1 MHFRKLVR
9 SITSTFLVTSSLFA
23 ANTFTTT
30 GGTVV
35 SNYWN
40 ASNTGGAV
48 SIQALENPVDYVRTY
63 MSVDGAAYT
72 EITGGN
78 GNITFG
84 GTVNFS
90 LTAANIESAGSLTD
104 SETFH
109 VYAVF
114 TLGGVPADTIALTST
129 AYTVD
134 QTVPSPSNVGTVV
147 ASGGNVVTSKWNSSN
162 TALVSTVPIDNDAS
176 LLSGGTVQL
185 MAKIGSN
192 PYANLGTPTTITLIN
207 DPTKQVSIAAADVEA
222 LSGFADGQSVYV
234 KAKITDAAGNQAT
247 GAQSGSVI
255 AIDQAAPTIISV
267 TSSPVSAT
275 LGVGDVIGI
284 TITFSED
291 VTLSSGTLDVT
302 LETGASDAVESI
314 SAVNIDN
321 ASSASISYTVGLNE
335 ASSDLTL
342 NSLALSGANNLRD
355 ASGNDAVLTIPGGV
369 NLADNSAIVVD
380 GVVPTIV
387 GITSTSNDASPYAIG
402 GVVNVTVTFSENVT
416 LVGGNLLIALETGAT
431 DRTVT
436 ISSISNTTT
445 ATGTY
450 TVQSG
455 DESSDL
461 SAKSPLTLSGGS
473 LQDVAGNDVTMT
485 FTSNINDASDLVID
499 GVLPSAVNM
508 AGGSGTVVATGGTV
522 VADYW
527 NNTNTALSV
536 TLPIADD
543 ASLLLGSVQLK
554 GYWGVVGG
562 AQNLGS
568 ASSIGATG
576 SNKTISI
583 PAATLEAFGGFEENA
598 VLKIIAI
605 VTDNAGNV
613 GTVGTESDN
622 EITIDQTAPTVAGI
636 TSTTPNGYVIPASAV
651 NVTLTFSEPV
661 NLAGGNLLVEFETGS
676 TDETATISTISS
688 SLTATGIYTV
698 QVGNNSSD
706 LNVNLLSLSAGSLRD
721 DAGNSANLTLPVG
734 ANLADNSG
742 IIVDGIIPTIVGISS
757 DSNDGD
763 YAIGDVVNIIVQF
776 SEAVT
781 LAGGSLQ
788 IQLETGTSDRLVS
801 ISTISNATTASGT
814 YTVQSGD
821 ENSDLYANSP
831 LTLSAGT
838 LKDIAGNNVTLTFTS
853 NIDDGSA
860 IVIDGNIPDAVDL
873 AGGAGPVVTTGGTL
887 VTNYWNST
895 NTFLSVTVPIAA
907 DASLVD
913 GSVQLKGYWGVV
925 GGAQNLGTAQTISAT
940 GQNMTILISAATLE
954 GFAGFA
960 ETAILKVIALVTDKA
975 GNQSAVGSKSNN
987 EIIIDQTAPT
997 ITNITSTN
1005 ADGYVIPTNT
1015 VNVTVTYSEAVTLAG
1030 GNLSIV
1036 LETGTIDETVTISTI
1051 NSTVTAQGTYTV
1063 QEGNASADLTAK
1075 SFSLTAGSLR
1085 DAAGNAASMSLP
1097 VGANLADNKNIQVD
1111 GILPTILS
1119 ITSDSNNGD
1128 YGIGDEINVIVTF
1141 SEDVTLSAGGSL
1153 QIEMETGATDRS
1165 ISISSFTASTTATG
1179 TYTVQTDDVSSDL
1192 SANSPATL
1200 GSGTLKDIAGNNVDL
1215 TFTSNINTGS
1225 ALVVDGVVPDAV
1237 NLAAG
1242 AGTVIA
1248 TGGTV
1253 VANYWNATNTA
1264 LSVVVPIA
1272 ADPSLIGG
1280 TVQLKGYWGVV
1291 GGAQNL
1297 GTASS
1302 IASTG
1307 QNKTISI
1314 ASATL
1319 ETFAGFDEAAV
1330 LKIIAI
1336 VTDKAGNSSAIGSES
1351 DAEITIDQ
1359 IAPTI
1364 SSLSST
1370 NADGYVI
1377 PGNDVN
1383 ITVTF
1388 SEAVSLAGGNF
1399 RIQLETGTSDQTVT
1413 ISSIN
1418 TSLTAVGTYTVIA
1431 GHESLDL
1438 SANSVSLSAG
1448 TLRDAAGNNATLS
1461 IPVGSN
1467 LNDFSDIVIDG
1478 VIPTILSVTSDS
1490 PDDEYAIGDEVNIV
1504 VTFSEAVTLTGG
1516 NLQVELQ
1523 TGSVERTVSIT
1534 SFSNST
1540 TAEGTYTVQIGDESS
1555 DLSANSPL
1563 TLSAGSL
1570 RDLAG
1575 NDVTLSFPIDISTG
1589 SDIVID
1595 GIVPSAVNMA
1605 AGAGTAIASGGTVV
1619 SNYWNGTNLN
1629 LNVTV
1634 PIAADASLIDGTL
1647 QLKGYWGLVGGA
1659 QNLGSASI
1667 INATGTNKAVIITG
1681 GTLEAFPGYTE
1692 NAVLKIIAIV
1702 TDKAGNVSPVGS
1714 ESDNE
1719 IRIDKTAPT
1728 ISSLTST
1735 TPDGYAIIGDDVN
1748 VTVTFSEAV
1757 TLAGGNLRIVLETGA
1772 SDPTL
1777 TVSAIN
1783 ASLTAE
1789 AIYTVL
1795 ENHASAD
1802 LTATGISLSAGTLSD
1817 AAGNGINPS
1826 LPIGSNLADNSNIV
1840 VDGVIPTVVSVTS
1853 SDVSGLYG
1861 KDDVI
1866 SLIVTFSEAVSISGS
1881 ETLNLDIDAST
1892 TNVQIA
1898 AFTNSI
1904 TGTKNYTVLEGDES
1918 ADLTVTAMSLSGG
1931 TLTDQAGNEVD
1942 LSDISGITNLDDAY
1956 NFEIDGILPLAF
1968 NMVSGVATG
1977 TNSIAGY
1984 WNGTNSG
1991 LNVTV
1996 AIPDDAS
2003 LQDGLL
2009 QIRGRIAANSFVS
2022 LGAPSTIAASNANK
2036 TVLIDDGILDLLSGF
2051 DNDETLSISAI
2062 LTDVAGNSTTA
2073 NVPSILEIEIDEAA
2087 PTITAITSTTND
2099 GSYSLGEVVNVT
2111 VALSE
2116 NVTLNSGTM
2125 QVTLNTTAVPHVLTD
2140 NAIVN
2145 ESSISYSYTIQNNE
2159 AANPLTVTGVT
2170 ATANQL
2176 LDQAGNEVDFTL
2188 PVGNNLANNSTLI
2201 VDGEFP
2207 SIVSISATVVADTL
2221 GLGETIDIDIEFNE
2235 PLTLIGGT
2243 FDITLDMDD
2252 VDRILSIPVFT
2263 ASSSTSATYVVA
2275 VGESAAD
2282 LTVSSVA
2289 LSGGTLQDIAGN
2301 ALPMT
2306 LPVGANL
2313 GNNNNIL
2320 VDGILPTAFQTGSV
2334 LTVGAPVVTGYWN
2347 ALNTGLQVILPV
2359 TGLDPS
2365 LNGGT
2370 AYLEARVN
2378 GNAFESIGTVSAVG
2392 TNPVTKSL
2400 SRAQL
2405 EADLAGYLAG
2415 GTIQVRG
2422 VLTDIA
2428 GNATIGAVSTVE
2440 LIIDQVSPTQTV
2452 TGALVVSG
2460 GTEIQG
2466 YWNPTNT
2473 NLLVSTDLDN
2483 DNTLLGGTIQLQ
2495 MQIGSGGYLAVGSS
2509 STINAVNTTLGIDLN
2524 ATDLS
2529 SLATADGQTIHF
2541 RALVTDIAGNV
2552 TTGTE
2557 GVNTILVDLTGPDVV
2572 TVGTVIATAVDGVVV
2587 VDAFNASNDGI
2598 SVRIPISNDVTLM
2611 GGQLITQLKVGAEAY
2626 VDVNTSGITAINTN
2640 QDIFLSRA
2648 LLTGLTGWSNGITL
2662 RTSVIL
2668 IDRAGNE
2675 TQGLPSGNLLM
2686 VDEIVPID
2694 FVINNLVPVGVF
2706 VKESYWN
2713 SSNTGVLITVP
2724 IDGTDLSL
2732 IGGNL
2737 KASGDIVA
2745 DGIFE
2750 VFSVEVPIN
2759 AATGTLS
2766 ITVPAADLEVLD
2778 GGGAFLN
2785 GQDIEFR
2792 AIITDAAGNETV
2804 SATSTQV
2811 LEIDRGLP
2819 AAPAI
2824 TKFTIKGTNIRDM
2837 VWSAGADSLLLTIP
2851 INTTADPTLVGGFMQ
2866 VQMSVGTTSA
2876 DNPYYTVLSDS
2887 FLIPTFDD
2895 TVRIA
2900 AADLEALPDYS
2911 DLNLYT
2917 RVLIQDIAGNET
2929 IGVSSAGVI
2938 LIDTNAPADFSC
2950 GSLTATGGNVVTDA
2964 YNNSNSGIALEVPIA
2979 NDPTLTNGR
2988 AIIRVGLRNLIT
3000 VPPGPVIPEYIDT
3013 VSISAINTTLLMT
3026 LDHATLS
3033 ALPDFNSNYEM
3044 FVTADLLDYAGNQV
3058 EGTASLNVLTLDF
3071 LGPDLPFLNDTTTVG
3086 GTIVAGYW
3094 NASNTG
3100 IRLLVATPT
3109 NVDTSL
3115 ENGYFQIQ
3123 GLVGSGTFLDLG
3135 AAVSIVSR
3143 NFNELAVNID
3153 AVDVESLPG
3162 FGENL
3167 PLHLRVK
3174 MVDGRGNDTVGV
3186 RMDTLFWIDQV
3197 APVTGAFNLA
3207 GTTTDRYINAED
3219 TLKAKWVNFGDTN
3232 SGIAQY
3238 EFSVGHTA
3246 GVDDFLG
3253 WDTLSGTAIDTLLLY
3268 SHAADYFLN
3277 VRAWDVAGN
3286 LSDILSSSVITADL
3300 LLPTT
3305 TSDMERYYF
3314 IDDWPGT
3321 LTGSYADELSEVES
3335 VDLVIK
3341 RASDDL
3347 FWNGT
3352 QWAANDSLLSLNLAL
3367 GVWNYPLAADS
3378 LVNREEYIIY
3388 LMGQD
3393 IAGNRQSGTSPVT
3406 ATVDTFQFV
3415 ENQKPFFVDGA
3426 SYSGSSDEDS
3436 QYTRIYLAD
3445 DVDLGSISSDTLY
3458 YSLSEDAPAGVLIDS
3473 LTGQL
3478 TWLPVDSAV
3487 GIHNF
3492 EAYVEDYYGLRD
3504 TLLITHEVLEVN
3516 DAPEAVMLLLPPDS
3530 TQLVPEDSLL
3540 LTFRWTPAFDIE
3552 GDIVAY
3558 RVYFQGGAYSN
3569 VMGSPDTFLTVDV
3582 SVMDFPVDTIEW
3594 FVEAYDQEDVS
3605 AIDTIFHFNTSA
3617 ALAELNTDSI
3627 AVDMARHT
3635 DMDTLFVMSNLGLT
3649 DLRWTL
3655 LSAPSWITF
3664 AVESGTVEY
3673 QASSD
3678 IAFNIDLAGFTIGGY
3693 GGDIL
3698 LTTNDPLHDTIKVDV
3713 TMEIFEIP
3721 APVIAFYKNM
3731 AFPAFYELMIVDS
3744 LGMIEELSISHA
3756 GEDLEITAVDTFSYV
3771 ATVEVAA
3778 EGFTSFEFLASNWV
3792 GDTTITASI
3801 TVSLIKPGA
3810 RWLARSPDNN
3820 FEIQGNAKSVLTGSR
3835 ITILDSL
3842 LSATDH
3848 ARYQVLTDG
3857 VELAEAVRV
3866 SMPMREADQAI
3877 YRQDQ
3882 AGEFFELPSI
3892 SDGERVTAWAE
3903 QMSAFKTGPR
3913 TIIVPER
3920 SRLSQNYP
3928 NPFNP
3933 STTIDFD
3940 IGFLD
3945 GLNQDVG
3952 FSIYNIRGQEVR
3964 TLMESQLQPGSYS
3977 VSWNGLD
3984 DQGKQVSSGIYFA
3997 RLMTGKGYVKTV
4009 KMLVLR

>member
-63 MSVDGAAYT
+63 ISVDGAAYI

-90 LTAANIESAGSLTD
+90 LTAANIENAGSLTD
-104 SETFH
+104 LETFH

-134 QTVPSPSNVGTVV
+134 QTAPSPSNIGTVV

-321 ASSASISYTVGLNE
+321 ASSASISYTVGSNE

-416 LVGGNLLIALETGAT
+416 LVGGNLQIALETGTT

-436 ISSISNTTT
+436 ISSISNTTS

-473 LQDVAGNDVTMT
+473 LQDAAGNNVTMT

-499 GVLPSAVNM
+499 GVTPSAVNM

-636 TSTTPNGYVIPASAV
+636 SSTTPNGYVIPASAV

-688 SLTATGIYTV
+688 SVTATGTYTV
-698 QVGNNSSD
+698 QSGNSSSD

-742 IIVDGIIPTIVGISS
+742 IIVDGIIPTVVGISS

-763 YAIGDVVNIIVQF
+763 YAIGDEVNIIVQF

-781 LAGGSLQ
+781 LSGGSLQ

-801 ISTISNATTASGT
+801 ISTISNTTTASGT

-907 DASLVD
+907 DASLIG

-960 ETAILKVIALVTDKA
+960 ETAILKIIALVTDKA

-1036 LETGTIDETVTISTI
+1036 LETGSVDETVTISTI
-1051 NSTVTAQGTYTV
+1051 NASVTAQGTYTV

-1097 VGANLADNKNIQVD
+1097 VGSNLADNKNIQVD

-1165 ISISSFTASTTATG
+1165 VSISSFTASTTAAG

-1225 ALVVDGVVPDAV
+1225 ALVIDGVVPDAV

-1302 IASTG
+1302 ISSTG

-1330 LKIIAI
+1330 LKIIAV
-1336 VTDKAGNSSAIGSES
+1336 VTDKAGNTSAIGSES
-1351 DAEITIDQ
+1351 DDEITIDQ
-1359 IAPTI
+1359 TAPTI

-1413 ISSIN
+1413 IGSIN
-1418 TSLTAVGTYTVIA
+1418 TSLTALGTYTVIA

-1490 PDDEYAIGDEVNIV
+1490 PDDDYAIGAEVNII

-1575 NDVTLSFPIDISTG
+1575 NDVTLNFPIDINTG
-1589 SDIVID
+1589 SNIVID

-1605 AGAGTAIASGGTVV
+1605 AGAGTVVASGGTVV

-1647 QLKGYWGLVGGA
+1647 QIKGYWGLVGGA

-1735 TPDGYAIIGDDVN
+1735 TPDGYAIIGEDVN

-1777 TVSAIN
+1777 TVSAIS

-1789 AIYTVL
+1789 ATYTVL

-1802 LTATGISLSAGTLSD
+1802 LTVTGISLSAGTLRD

-1898 AFTNSI
+1898 AFTNS
-1904 TGTKNYTVLEGDES
+1904 TTATRNYTVLEGDES

-1968 NMVSGVATG
+1968 NMVSAVPTG

-1984 WNGTNSG
+1984 WNSTNSG

-2022 LGAPSTIAASNANK
+2022 LGVPSTIAASNANK

-2111 VALSE
+2111 VTLSE

-2125 QVTLNTTAVPHVLTD
+2125 SVTLNTTAVPHVLTD

-2145 ESSISYSYTIQNNE
+2145 ESSISYFYTIQNNE

-2221 GLGETIDIDIEFNE
+2221 GLGETIDIDIAFNE
-2235 PLTLIGGT
+2235 PLTLAGGT
-2243 FDITLDMDD
+2243 LDITLDMDD

-2263 ASSSTSATYVVA
+2263 ASSSTSVTYVVA
-2275 VGESAAD
+2275 VGETAAD

-2313 GNNNNIL
+2313 GNNNDIL

-2428 GNATIGAVSTVE
+2428 GNATIGAASIVE
-2440 LIIDQVSPTQTV
+2440 LIIDQVLPTQTV

-2473 NLLVSTDLDN
+2473 NLLVSTELDN
-2483 DNTLLGGTIQLQ
+2483 DASLLGGQFQLQ
-2495 MQIGSGGYLAVGSS
+2495 MQVGAGSYLVIGPDSL
-2509 STINAVNTTLGIDLN
+2509 INTVNTTMSIDLS
-2524 ATDLS
+2524 ASDLTS
-2529 SLATADGQTIHF
+2529 FASNDGETIHF
-2541 RALVTDIAGNV
+2541 RAIVTDIAGNFIS
-2552 TTGTE
+2552 GTE
-2557 GVNTILVDLTGPDVV
+2557 GLNTIVVDLSAPVGV
-2572 TVGTVIATAVDGVVV
+2572 TVGEVIATTVNGVIVQN
-2587 VDAFNASNDGI
+2587 AFNGSNDGI
-2598 SVRIPISNDVTLM
+2598 SVTIPIFDDATLLGGTVVT
-2611 GGQLITQLKVGAEAY
+2611 QIKVGAQGY
-2626 VDVNTSGITAINTN
+2626 VDVDST
-2640 QDIFLSRA
+2640 
-2648 LLTGLTGWSNGITL
+2648 LLTAVNTTQEILLDSTLLSGLTGWANGVSL
-2662 RTSVIL
+2662 LTSAKL

-2675 TQGLPSGNLLM
+2675 TQGNPSANQLFIDRTPPADYTV
-2686 VDEIVPID
+2686 VDYT
-2694 FVINNLVPVGVF
+2694 PVGGV
-2706 VKESYWN
+2706 VSDGYWN
-2713 SSNTGVLITVP
+2713 ANNTSLEFTVP
-2724 IDGTDLSL
+2724 IDATDLSL
-2732 IGGNL
+2732 LNGEVQAYAIDFTDDTTLVGNS
-2737 KASGDIVA
+2737 ASVT
-2745 DGIFE
+2745 
-2750 VFSVEVPIN
+2750 SLVPL
-2759 AATGTLS
+2759 TLS
-2766 ITVPAADLEVLD
+2766 ISAAEFESVPNLINGLGVSFYLELFDRYGNVKRSNSL
-2778 GGGAFLN
+2778 
-2785 GQDIEFR
+2785 
-2792 AIITDAAGNETV
+2792 TDA
-2804 SATSTQV
+2804 
-2811 LEIDRGLP
+2811 
-2819 AAPAI
+2819 
-2824 TKFTIKGTNIRDM
+2824 
-2837 VWSAGADSLLLTIP
+2837 
-2851 INTTADPTLVGGFMQ
+2851 LV
-2866 VQMSVGTTSA
+2866 
-2876 DNPYYTVLSDS
+2876 
-2887 FLIPTFDD
+2887 
-2895 TVRIA
+2895 
-2900 AADLEALPDYS
+2900 
-2911 DLNLYT
+2911 
-2917 RVLIQDIAGNET
+2917 
-2929 IGVSSAGVI
+2929 
-2938 LIDTNAPADFSC
+2938 IDTLP
-2950 GSLTATGGNVVTDA
+2950 
-2964 YNNSNSGIALEVPIA
+2964 
-2979 NDPTLTNGR
+2979 
-2988 AIIRVGLRNLIT
+2988 
-3000 VPPGPVIPEYIDT
+3000 PVIG
-3013 VSISAINTTLLMT
+3013 T
-3026 LDHATLS
+3026 LDN
-3033 ALPDFNSNYEM
+3033 D
-3044 FVTADLLDYAGNQV
+3044 VDLM
-3058 EGTASLNVLTLDF
+3058 
-3071 LGPDLPFLNDTTTVG
+3071 
-3086 GTIVAGYW
+3086 
-3094 NASNTG
+3094 
-3100 IRLLVATPT
+3100 
-3109 NVDTSL
+3109 
-3115 ENGYFQIQ
+3115 
-3123 GLVGSGTFLDLG
+3123 GTF
-3135 AAVSIVSR
+3135 
-3143 NFNELAVNID
+3143 
-3153 AVDVESLPG
+3153 
-3162 FGENL
+3162 
-3167 PLHLRVK
+3167 
-3174 MVDGRGNDTVGV
+3174 
-3186 RMDTLFWIDQV
+3186 
-3197 APVTGAFNLA
+3197 
-3207 GTTTDRYINAED
+3207 INAED
-3219 TLKAKWVNFGDTN
+3219 TLFTSW
-3232 SGIAQY
+3232 SG
-3238 EFSVGHTA
+3238 FSDLHSGLSHYDFSIGNTA
-3246 GVDDFLG
+3246 GVDDFLA
-3253 WDTLSGTAIDTLLLY
+3253 WDTLGVTYKDTQMLY
-3268 SHAADYFLN
+3268 THTDEYYLN
-3277 VRAWDVAGN
+3277 VRAYDVAGN
-3286 LSDILSSSVITADL
+3286 VSGIVSSPAITADL
-3300 LLPTT
+3300 VLPTT

-3314 IDDWPGT
+3314 VDDWPGT
-3321 LTGSYADELSEVES
+3321 ISGTIQDDISGVES
-3335 VDLVIK
+3335 ADMILK
-3341 RASDDL
+3341 RESDGR
-3347 FWNGT
+3347 FWNGAT
-3352 QWAANDSLLSLNLAL
+3352 WETGDSLLNLNIGFGA
-3367 GVWNYPLAADS
+3367 WNYVLRSDS
-3378 LVNREEYIIY
+3378 LDNREQYIMY
-3388 LMGQD
+3388 LLGQD
-3393 IAGNRQSGTSPVT
+3393 IAGNRQSSASPFT
-3406 ATVDTFQFV
+3406 ATTDTIQFV
-3415 ENQKPFFVDGA
+3415 INQKPEFVDGA

-3436 QYTRIYLAD
+3436 QYSRIYLAD
-3445 DVDLGSISSDTLY
+3445 DADLGTISLDTLY
-3458 YSLSEDAPAGVLIDS
+3458 YSLSDDAPDGVVMDS

-3492 EAYVEDYYGLRD
+3492 TAYVVDLYGLGD

-3516 DAPEAVMLLLPPDS
+3516 DAPEAVILLLPADS

-3540 LTFRWTPAFDIE
+3540 LTFSWTSAFGIE
-3552 GDIVAY
+3552 NDVVAY
-3558 RVYFQGGAYSN
+3558 RVYFQGGSYSN
-3569 VMGSPDTFLTVDV
+3569 MLGSTDTFLTVDV
-3582 SVMDFPVDTIEW
+3582 SEMDFPVDTIEW

-3635 DMDTLFVMSNLGLT
+3635 DMDTLFVVSNLGLT
-3649 DLRWTL
+3649 DLQWSL

-3721 APVIAFYKNM
+3721 TPVIAFYKNM
-3731 AFPAFYELMIVDS
+3731 AYPAFYELMIVDS

-3756 GEDLEITAVDTFSYV
+3756 GVDLEITAVDTFSYV
-3771 ATVEVAA
+3771 ATVEVAT
-3778 EGFTSFEFLASNWV
+3778 EGHTSFEILASNWV

-3882 AGEFFELPSI
+3882 DGEFFELPSI